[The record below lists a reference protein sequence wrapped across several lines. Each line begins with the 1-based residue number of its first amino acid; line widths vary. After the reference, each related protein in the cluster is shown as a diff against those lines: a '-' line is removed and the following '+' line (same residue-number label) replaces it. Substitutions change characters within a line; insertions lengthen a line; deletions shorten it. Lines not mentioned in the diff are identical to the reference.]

1 MPRLAV
7 TVITLN
13 EAQDLPDCLRSVS
26 FADDVL
32 VVDSG
37 STDRT
42 VEIARQ
48 MGARVI
54 ENPWPGYAAQRQF
67 ALDRAQG
74 DWCLVLDADERV
86 SPELQSEI
94 AVAITRENTDG
105 YYIPFE
111 TRMFDKTLRHGG
123 ARGERNLRLMRK
135 SKTRWAQSGSQDRA
149 VVDGEL
155 GSLTAPIV
163 HTPYESLTEYFDKLN
178 TKTSQRALELHQNG
192 ERFSKRRTLRR
203 LLGFFHRYL
212 LRLGCLDGWVGFLH
226 ASLNALFD
234 FVTQAKLFVITN
246 YNPEASIIIT
256 THLIADIEPVLDD
269 FAFMT
274 YGGDIVRMGNADTVR
289 EATGK
294 TLDELFREEFRC

>member
-1 MPRLAV
+1 M
-7 TVITLN
+7 
-13 EAQDLPDCLRSVS
+13 
-26 FADDVL
+26 
-32 VVDSG
+32 
-37 STDRT
+37 
-42 VEIARQ
+42 
-48 MGARVI
+48 
-54 ENPWPGYAAQRQF
+54 
-67 ALDRAQG
+67 
-74 DWCLVLDADERV
+74 
-86 SPELQSEI
+86 
-94 AVAITRENTDG
+94 AITRENTDG

-234 FVTQAKLFVITN
+234 FVTQAKLFDIERRAAQISADPSSLIPRLATPAIPLDLQQVQAELAAQNGAVDAAPDNASEARADETVEAQAAN
-246 YNPEASIIIT
+246 FHPEASSQAVE
-256 THLIADIEPVLDD
+256 ADRRQGV
-269 FAFMT
+269 A
-274 YGGDIVRMGNADTVR
+274 
-289 EATGK
+289 
-294 TLDELFREEFRC
+294 